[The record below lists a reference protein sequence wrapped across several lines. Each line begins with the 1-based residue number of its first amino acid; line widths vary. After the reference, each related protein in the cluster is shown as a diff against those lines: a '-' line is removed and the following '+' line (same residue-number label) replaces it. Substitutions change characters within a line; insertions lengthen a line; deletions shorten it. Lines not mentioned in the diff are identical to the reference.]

1 MFASVPSQYWQ
12 YALNSCLSK
21 FHNSLFHSFLCK
33 KNNTHK
39 FTSLSGALD
48 KKEQFL
54 QPTCYCTNLRN
65 GTESVQYG
73 ILLCYGKKSDVIVGS
88 CCLSILLRT
97 FPSNGKNAY

>member
-1 MFASVPSQYWQ
+1 MWTAMVTMMEVNRVDSSDVCKCTFTVLAV
-12 YALNSCLSK
+12 CFK
-21 FHNSLFHSFLCK
+21 FLP
-33 KNNTHK
+33 
-39 FTSLSGALD
+39 SLSGALD

-73 ILLCYGKKSDVIVGS
+73 IFLCYGKKSDVIVGS